1 MKDLLNGGYRR
12 LELKHYLAMENA
24 YKTVIDEKNQI
35 IAALQVELDR
45 LALENRRLMAAA
57 EDDGK

>member
-1 MKDLLNGGYRR
+1 MTELLYDEYRR

-45 LALENRRLMAAA
+45 LAAENRRLKATA